1 MGMSGIQV
9 KMARMLL
16 NLNGRDFASGSGIG
30 WDVLV
35 AIENDR
41 LGIAPKNLVAVQN
54 LLERSGIEFISDKN
68 TVALHND
75 KSLAAAVAD
84 PDMPTGARLVY

>member
-1 MGMSGIQV
+1 MGMTGIQV

-16 NLNGRDFASGSGIG
+16 NMNGRDFASKAGIG
-30 WDVLV
+30 VDILV

-41 LGIAPKNLVAVQN
+41 LGVSSKNLMVVQN
-54 LLERSGIEFISDKN
+54 FLERAGIEFIVEKN
-68 TVALHND
+68 TVALHGD